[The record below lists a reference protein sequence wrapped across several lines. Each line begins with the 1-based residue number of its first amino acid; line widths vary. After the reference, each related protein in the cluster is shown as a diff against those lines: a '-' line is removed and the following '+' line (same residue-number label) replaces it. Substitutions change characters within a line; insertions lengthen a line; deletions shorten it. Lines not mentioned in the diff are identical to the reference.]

1 MLCLFHN
8 RPLLVG
14 DMRRPPDNVPKRQP
28 HVGASD
34 IIGDSLTISRLA
46 TRGDLP
52 DETAETP
59 GEQGTNNPYLMQWM
73 LTQSEEEMAAKNG
86 FGKIVSLI
94 YSAPQM
100 PKMSSLIL

>member
-1 MLCLFHN
+1 
-8 RPLLVG
+8 
-14 DMRRPPDNVPKRQP
+14 MRRPPDNVPKRQP

-46 TRGDLP
+46 TKGDLP
-52 DETAETP
+52 DEGTETP
-59 GEQGTNNPYLMQWM
+59 GDQVINNPYLMQWM

-94 YSAPQM
+94 NSALQM
-100 PKMSSLIL
+100 PKMACLI